1 MTDRPLLVSA
11 AALKAFLVSVFD
23 RWGTPPAVADLTA
36 DLMVRTDLRGVD
48 SHGVGMLPTY
58 QRWYR
63 RGWIVPSAE
72 PKVARDEGTTA
83 VVDGQQAFG
92 HYTATLAMELAVAKA
107 RAHGVGFVTCRNSNH
122 YGAAASYSMMAL
134 PNDMIGISLTNSG
147 PLVVPTYGRQAML
160 GTNPISFAAPANREY
175 PFVLDM
181 ATSTVALGKLAV
193 AANWGKPIPSGWAL
207 GPEGALTTDPTVA
220 SETRHLTPLG
230 ATRELGG
237 HKGYGLAVMVDILA
251 GVLAGAAFA
260 DVAPAR
266 SGPGAAGHRTLLRR
280 DRRRALPSPGRVQG
294 RHGRPPARLERLAE
308 GRGAGPHLRGRR
320 AGVGVRAGAA
330 SRRHPAPSCSGR
342 PAARALGRDGRDVH
356 ALAPRRLRRSRCPS
370 SPISA
375 ATSSSSPRSSS
386 STRSSP
392 SRWAS
397 TP

>member
-1 MTDRPLLVSA
+1 MTDRPLVVSA

-63 RGWIVPSAE
+63 RGWIVPAAE

-92 HYTATLAMELAVAKA
+92 HYTATLGMDLALAKA

-134 PNDMIGISLTNSG
+134 PYGMIGLSLTNSG
-147 PLVVPTYGRQAML
+147 PLVVPTHGRQAML
-160 GTNPISFAAPANREY
+160 GTNPISVAAPANREY

-181 ATSTVALGKLAV
+181 ATSTVALGKLSV
-193 AANWGKPIPSGWAL
+193 ALRWGKPIPAGWAL
-207 GPEGALTTDPTVA
+207 DAEGEPTTDPTVA
-220 SETRHLTPLG
+220 HEARHLTPHG

-251 GVLAGAAFA
+251 GVLAGATFA
-260 DVAPAR
+260 D
-266 SGPGAAGHRTLLRR
+266 T
-280 DRRRALPSPGRVQG
+280 RRRAPDLARADIGHFLGAIDVARFRPLDAFKADMDDLLRALKDSPK
-294 RHGRPPARLERLAE
+294 AE
-308 GRGAGPHLRGRR
+308 GQDRIYVAGEPEWECEQERR
-320 AGVGVRAGAA
+320 RTGI
-330 SRRHPAPSCSGR
+330 P
-342 PAARALGRDGRDVH
+342 
-356 ALAPRRLRRSRCPS
+356 LAPALITQLREV
-370 SPISA
+370 SA
-375 ATSSSSPRSSS
+375 ETGVSFTLGTLDA
-386 STRSSP
+386 
-392 SRWAS
+392 
-397 TP
+397 